1 MKKLIVTF
9 LLCVVNAQAVYSD
22 HELQWAEIFDRG
34 AKVLHAQTFNLSTQT
49 RYEVQTVMSV
59 LLKEYYDKENVLAMC
74 WHTATQGGAF
84 RSNTFTCEV
93 TNEDEVFHHIPN
105 R

>member
-9 LLCVVNAQAVYSD
+9 LLCVVNAKAVYSD
-22 HELQWAEIFDRG
+22 HELQWAEIFDNG
-34 AKVLHAQTFNLSTQT
+34 AKVLHAQTFNYSTENK
-49 RYEVQTVMSV
+49 YEVQTIMSV
-59 LLKEYYDKENVLAMC
+59 LLKEYYDKENVLAIC
-74 WHTATQGGAF
+74 WHTSTQLPYE
-84 RSNTFTCEV
+84 RKNTFSCEV